1 MRVICVRTGDKFDS
15 WYEENLKHMIDTYSN
30 LDYSSFEVIRDD
42 VYEGVYNKLLMFDRY
57 RDGQN
62 IYFDLDVLI
71 KGDCNNFIR
80 KDFTLCH
87 AWWREEY
94 HTRVNSSI
102 MSWYGDQSHIF
113 KEFDKDPEYHM
124 MKYSKGI
131 DQIIYENISYKV
143 YGCIDS
149 YCSYQTVTDEKDYSV
164 YLFNQNHQAM
174 KLPGWHQQYQL
185 PL

>member
-1 MRVICVRTGDKFDS
+1 MRVICVRTGDKFDT
-15 WYEENLKHMIDTYSN
+15 WYEENLKYMIDTYSN
-30 LDYSSFEVIRDD
+30 LNYSSFEIIRDD

-57 RDGQN
+57 RDGRN

-113 KEFDKDPEYHM
+113 REFDKDPEYHM

-131 DQIIYENISYKV
+131 DQIIYENISFK
-143 YGCIDS
+143 IDK
-149 YCSYQTVTDEKDYSV
+149 YTC
-164 YLFNQNHQAM
+164 NI
-174 KLPGWHQQYQL
+174 
-185 PL
+185 

>member
-15 WYEENLKHMIDTYSN
+15 WYEKNLKHMIDTYSN

-71 KGDCNNFIR
+71 KGDCNKFIQ

-87 AWWREEY
+87 AWWRKEY

-113 KEFDKDPEYHM
+113 NEFNKDPEYYM
-124 MKYSKGI
+124 MKYNKGI
-131 DQIIYENISYKV
+131 DQIIYENMKYKV
-143 YGCIDS
+143 YGCVDS
-149 YCSYQTVTDEKDYSV
+149 YCSYQTVTNEKDYSV

>member
-1 MRVICVRTGDKFDS
+1 MRVICVRTGDKFDT
-15 WYEENLKHMIDTYSN
+15 WYEENLKYMIDTYSN
-30 LDYSSFEVIRDD
+30 LNYSSFEIIRDD

-113 KEFDKDPEYHM
+113 REFDKDPEYHM

-149 YCSYQTVTDEKDYSV
+149 YCSYQTVTDEKDYRV

>member
-15 WYEENLKHMIDTYSN
+15 WYEENLKYMIDTYSN
-30 LDYSSFEVIRDD
+30 LEYSSFEVIRDD

-71 KGDCNNFIR
+71 KGDCNKFIQ

-87 AWWREEY
+87 AWWRKEY

-113 KEFDKDPEYHM
+113 NEFNKDPEYYM
-124 MKYSKGI
+124 MKYNKGI
-131 DQIIYENISYKV
+131 DQIIYETMTYKV
-143 YGCIDS
+143 YGCVDS